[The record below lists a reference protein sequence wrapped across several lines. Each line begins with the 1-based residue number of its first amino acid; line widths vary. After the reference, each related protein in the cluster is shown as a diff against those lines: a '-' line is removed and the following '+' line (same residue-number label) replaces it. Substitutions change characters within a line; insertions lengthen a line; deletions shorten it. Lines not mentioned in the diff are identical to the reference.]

1 MSASRVQIRALQR
14 ACSQIPAHTQFERRF
29 GQGSLTVLAVAATA
43 LPHARQ
49 GRRQGNGTALLDPDG
64 GTAREQ
70 RDRHLV
76 GGGDHQADRMLQP
89 IKQPGSGSLRKVS
102 LDLLVLHAQAKAP
115 SKASQGA
122 RSEEHTSELQSP
134 VHLVCRLLL
143 EKKNKKQS
151 PYSALKQKQY

>member
-115 SKASQGA
+115 SKASQSAGA
-122 RSEEHTSELQSP
+122 SCSKTVFKVSDTCALLLIP
-134 VHLVCRLLL
+134 RLLG
-143 EKKNKKQS
+143 K
-151 PYSALKQKQY
+151 

>member
-64 GTAREQ
+64 GTSREQ

-89 IKQPGSGSLRKVS
+89 ITQPMLPSPFGSL
-102 LDLLVLHAQAKAP
+102 LLKNRFQGLRHLCSTTHTTTPWEVMKIQCYLLTGVLFCL
-115 SKASQGA
+115 SF
-122 RSEEHTSELQSP
+122 
-134 VHLVCRLLL
+134 LLL
-143 EKKNKKQS
+143 S
-151 PYSALKQKQY
+151 GP